1 MAILA
6 NARIVT
12 PREIL
17 EPGWIR
23 FAGGRIDAVGA
34 GDPPRSSDPSHDLG
48 GGYVLPGFVDL
59 HMHGGGGAQ
68 VTTADPEEILRAIDF
83 HRRHGTTRTLA
94 SLVTSPVEQM
104 ATAARTVAEIM
115 RSGGGLGESIAG
127 IHLEGPFL
135 NPRYRG
141 AHHTDFVHPPDVK
154 ALRRLLDA
162 GAGAVR
168 TVTLAPELEG
178 AMDLIREVAAAGATA
193 SVGHTDATYEQA
205 RQAFDEG
212 ARTATHLFNAMRPF
226 QHRDPGPVAAA
237 LTHDAVVCE
246 LINDGIHLHSGSV
259 TLALKAAGADRI
271 AFVTDATSA
280 AGMRDGR
287 FGLGPLTILARD
299 GKVTLLDGTT
309 NAGST
314 LTMDRAVRHAVNCV
328 GVPIVD
334 AAKAAAT
341 TPARVLGLQDRTGSI
356 EAGKE
361 ADLVVLSDALHV
373 RAVIARGRL
382 VHGTYEQPADSGQ

>member
-1 MAILA
+1 MTILA
-6 NARIVT
+6 NARVVT
-12 PREIL
+12 PHEVL
-17 EPGWIR
+17 DPGWIR
-23 FAGGRIDAVGA
+23 FRDGRIHATGA
-34 GDPPRSSDPSHDLG
+34 GDPLRSSDPTHDLA

-68 VTTADPEEILRAIDF
+68 VTSEDPHEILRVIEF
-83 HRRHGTTRTLA
+83 HRRHGTTRTLT
-94 SLVTSPVEQM
+94 SLVTSPVDRM
-104 ATAARTVAEIM
+104 AAAARTVAQIM
-115 RSGGGLGESIAG
+115 RSGDALGASIAG

-141 AHHTDFVHPPDVK
+141 AHHTDFVLPPDVK
-154 ALRRLLDA
+154 ALRHMLDA
-162 GAGAVR
+162 AAGAVR
-168 TVTLAPELEG
+168 VVTLAPELEG
-178 AMDLIREVAAAGATA
+178 AMDLIRELAAAGAIA

-205 RQAFDEG
+205 RHAFDEG

-226 QHRDPGPVAAA
+226 QHRDPGPAAAA

-246 LINDGIHLHSGSV
+246 LINDGIHLHDGSIA
-259 TLALKAAGADRI
+259 LALKAAGADRI

-280 AGMRDGR
+280 TGMRDGR
-287 FGLGPLTILARD
+287 FGLGPMTILARA

-328 GVPIVD
+328 GVPILD

-341 TPARVLGLQDRTGSI
+341 TPARVLGLQDQTGSI
-356 EAGKE
+356 VAGKD
-361 ADLVVLSDALHV
+361 ADLVVLSETLHV

-382 VHGTYEQPADSGQ
+382 VHGGYDQPASAP

>member
-1 MAILA
+1 MTILA
-6 NARIVT
+6 NARVVT
-12 PREIL
+12 PRGIL

-23 FAGGRIDAVGA
+23 FADRHIDAIGV
-34 GDPPRSSDPSHDLG
+34 GDPPRSPDPTHDLAG
-48 GGYVLPGFVDL
+48 DYVLPGFVDL

-68 VTTADPEEILRAIDF
+68 VTTAEPEEILRAVDF

-94 SLVTSPVEQM
+94 SLVTSPVDQM
-104 ATAARTVAEIM
+104 ATAARTVAEVM
-115 RSGGGLGESIAG
+115 RSGDALGASIAG
-127 IHLEGPFL
+127 VHLEGPFL
-135 NPRYRG
+135 NPRFRG
-141 AHHTDFVHPPDVK
+141 AHHSDFVLAPDVK
-154 ALRRLLDA
+154 ALRQLLDA
-162 GAGAVR
+162 GAGTVR
-168 TVTLAPELEG
+168 VVTLAPELDG

-259 TLALKAAGADRI
+259 ALALKAAGADRI

-287 FGLGPLTILARD
+287 FGLGPLTILARE
-299 GKVTLLDGTT
+299 GKVTLLDGVT

-328 GVPIVD
+328 GIPIVE

-341 TPARVLGLQDRTGSI
+341 TPARVLGLQDQTGSI
-356 EAGKE
+356 VAGKD
-361 ADLVVLSDALHV
+361 ADLVVLGESLHV
-373 RAVIARGRL
+373 RAVVARGRL
-382 VHGTYEQPADSGQ
+382 VHGAYGPHVQA